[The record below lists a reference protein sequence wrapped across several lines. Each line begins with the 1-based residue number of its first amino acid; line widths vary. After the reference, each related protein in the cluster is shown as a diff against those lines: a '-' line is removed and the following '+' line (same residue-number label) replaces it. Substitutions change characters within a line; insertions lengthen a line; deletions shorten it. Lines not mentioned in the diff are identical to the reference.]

1 MNKFNVKYLPLKL
14 SLASLLSCFNLIVT
28 HPARAAL
35 VDFSQTPW
43 SSTGSVS
50 IPTVGS
56 ANLSN
61 EPGTF
66 TVFGSPTLDGSLG
79 IPISVL
85 DNFGGAATEGSVIKA
100 QQNFNLGDV
109 IRFNFNFTTKE
120 PATEYQNDYAF
131 FMADGSVPGTS
142 DLSFIKL
149 ADVVGN
155 NASNPFTYTFPKTD
169 NYTIAIG
176 IVDIGDYVRDSS
188 IQISNANTQ
197 AVPEPFTIL
206 SSASAVVFGGI
217 LKRRFSRQ
225 KG

>member
-1 MNKFNVKYLPLKL
+1 MSKFNFVKYLPLKL
-14 SLASLLSCFNLIVT
+14 SLASLLSCFSFTVT

-66 TVFGSPTLDGSLG
+66 TVFPPTLEGYLG

-85 DNFGGAATEGSVIKA
+85 DNFGGEATEGSAIKA

-109 IRFNFNFTTKE
+109 IRFNFNFTTKDI
-120 PATEYQNDYAF
+120 AQNDYAF

-176 IVDIGDYVRDSS
+176 IVDIVDYVGDSS

-197 AVPEPFTIL
+197 AVPEPFSIL